1 MCEISLKGQRSRQ
14 DFKIPGCL
22 LRKEV
27 LDWGNL
33 GLD

>member
-1 MCEISLKGQRSRQ
+1 MCEISSKGQRSRQ

-22 LRKEV
+22 LSKEA
-27 LDWGNL
+27 LGWGNL